1 MCGRDHL
8 DCVHDWANQSINFK
22 AWGWGCVWR
31 SRNLKAGLMGKLGG
45 LLFLPPAPS
54 GGVCLFLG
62 SLFDLRVCGPVNEP
76 VHSGY
81 ANRKK

>member
-1 MCGRDHL
+1 MEISSC
-8 DCVHDWANQSINFK
+8 
-22 AWGWGCVWR
+22 
-31 SRNLKAGLMGKLGG
+31 NLKAGLMGKLGG
-45 LLFLPPAPS
+45 LLFLPHAPS
-54 GGVCLFLG
+54 GGFCLFLR